1 MKKKNDLWHPLL
13 MFFAYPSLIL
23 YGYAIL
29 ARYMELSP
37 KLFGETA
44 LVAGALWFS
53 FALLDSILRDKGI
66 W

>member
-1 MKKKNDLWHPLL
+1 MKNNVWHSFI
-13 MFFAYPSLIL
+13 MFFACPSLIL
-23 YGYAIL
+23 YCYAIL

-44 LVAGALWFS
+44 FVVGILWFS